1 MRCTAS
7 GSPLEREKDTV
18 LDPRKMHS
26 HFSVFKYFSTVHIV
40 LFFMDGITQY
50 EGWNVFPE
58 EHGFSDCILQDTSIH
73 YFSSSEKNEF
83 GKGFVMKEL
92 EGKIALVTGA
102 SRGLGRGIAAVLAE
116 KGATVIANYRTD
128 KAHAESICREILE
141 NGGKAVPFQADVS
154 ERADVAKLFDF
165 VRSEFGRLD
174 ILVNNAGTTKAQ
186 DIFETSEEDWDF
198 ILKTN
203 LKSLFLMSKAAM
215 EIMRAQKSGQII
227 NMTSI
232 VAYRGALFGHVHY
245 AATKGGILS
254 FTRTLARTGAP
265 YNITVNALAPGIIE
279 TELLFQTH
287 GAEGVEKLAKTVP
300 LGLGK
305 PRDVGLA
312 AAFLAGEGGRYLTG
326 ICLDINGGMN
336 FH

>member
-1 MRCTAS
+1 MMEMEQKKR
-7 GSPLEREKDTV
+7 
-18 LDPRKMHS
+18 RKEVM
-26 HFSVFKYFSTVHIV
+26 
-40 LFFMDGITQY
+40 
-50 EGWNVFPE
+50 
-58 EHGFSDCILQDTSIH
+58 
-73 YFSSSEKNEF
+73 
-83 GKGFVMKEL
+83 MKEL

-116 KGATVIANYRTD
+116 KGASVIVNYRTD
-128 KAHAESICREILE
+128 AAHAESICKEIRE
-141 NGGKAVPFQADVS
+141 NGGTAVPFQADVS
-154 ERADVAKLFDF
+154 ESTDVAALFDF
-165 VRSEFGRLD
+165 VRSKFGRLD
-174 ILVNNAGTTKAQ
+174 VLVNNAGTTKAQ
-186 DIFETSEEDWDF
+186 DIFETSEADWDF

-215 EIMRAQKSGQII
+215 EIMRAQNSGRII
-227 NMTSI
+227 NMTSV

-245 AATKGGILS
+245 AASKGGILS

-265 YNITVNALAPGIIE
+265 YHITVNALSPGIIE

-287 GAEGVEKLAKTVP
+287 GKEGVEKLAKTVP